1 MSRLM
6 GFILAAAVTAI
17 GGLLARRLLLQAR
30 TPASLPIATRD
41 PAAAVPKQLAE
52 PDGEVSPRAVR
63 SAARSLPG
71 TREELYSQ
79 AAELGVRGRSRMNKQ
94 QLYEAVEAQS
104 SRGDS

>member
-17 GGLLARRLLLQAR
+17 GGLLARRLLLRAR

-41 PAAAVPKQLAE
+41 PEAAVPKRLA
-52 PDGEVSPRAVR
+52 DTDQGVSPRAVR

-94 QLYEAVEAQS
+94 QLQEAVEAANAGGS
-104 SRGDS
+104 S